1 MLRRPP
7 SNVRRLRKSVT
18 VPDRKPSRRRKGW
31 RLWGRQKAQSEC
43 NLSYKMH
50 CGAGGTTVD
59 DAAVQPKTSISRN
72 RNPLMQQVISCY
84 FSTVERNLK
93 TLYYL

>member
-31 RLWGRQKAQSEC
+31 RLWGKQKAQSKWSFAWQ
-43 NLSYKMH
+43 NTFH
-50 CGAGGTTVD
+50 WNIGGTTVD
-59 DAAVQPKTSISRN
+59 DAAVQPKTSISRG
-72 RNPLMQQVISCY
+72 RNPLMQQVI
-84 FSTVERNLK
+84 
-93 TLYYL
+93 